1 MKRRALSWQISML
14 LAATATGL
22 MVTATPSHAQDAP
35 DTQNPQDAPTTPP
48 PKAKAKT
55 LKAMV
60 VTAERR
66 EQNIQAVPLAVSAM
80 DQSELNRR
88 GITNVAD
95 LNAVSPGLVVIP
107 ETGGYTTGAQFS
119 LRGQF
124 TGNPAMYWDSATGVY
139 VNGVYFG
146 KSKVDVFS
154 LPDLERIEVLNGP
167 QGTLYGRNTIG
178 GAVNIVTQKPS
189 GVFTGTAQAG
199 IGRYGDKTTLLRMDL
214 PAMGKLKVSVGGRTE
229 NRDGWVKDTPG
240 SSVSTQGKINTKDA
254 YADFLLD
261 ATDNLSIEYRYDYSS
276 AHNTPAFG
284 QTVNYDGPFPGVVI
298 NQGRQTHAS
307 IDAPAYENLRSDAN
321 ALHVDWKLGVGTL
334 KYIGAHS
341 ETHYSNGLELDG
353 SPVPFASSQES
364 NRYRETSHELQYVGS
379 VGNWD
384 WVTGLYYFK
393 DKGFN
398 ADPQQYYAGSILY
411 DPNLYWYGSRSRA
424 VYGQVNYKLTDRWTV
439 TLGARRTSDE
449 KSVARFMQATIPA
462 YRLFG
467 FTLVPHGTQASASW
481 SSTTPMVSASFQI
494 DPDHLLYGR
503 FAEGF
508 LSGGFNAEAQTAAQ
522 VMHPY
527 QPEKAKTLEFGSK
540 NTLLGNTLLV
550 NADVFYNRTTN
561 LQQIVFTAQG
571 AAASN
576 VLNVGR
582 SHTYGLETQV
592 KWRASEDT
600 DLGLNYSYMRGGFDR
615 YMQLGQNIANNQSFA
630 MLPKHIL
637 SLTARQVFSRTSLG
651 TFSGSLDYRYTSGYY
666 RYTYQLQTVNP
677 TQSTAGNTWIQPE
690 GILNGRLALSDINWG
705 KLTGEVSL
713 WVNNITNKSHID
725 NYIDFGPGFGN
736 LRLAYFNMPRTYGV
750 NVRVD
755 W

>member
-1 MKRRALSWQISML
+1 MKRRALSWQIGML
-14 LAATATGL
+14 LAATSGI
-22 MVTATPSHAQDAP
+22 MVTAPPSRAQDAS
-35 DTQNPQDAPTTPP
+35 DAQNPQDAPTTQPP
-48 PKAKAKT
+48 ANKSKAKT

-66 EQNIQAVPLAVSAM
+66 EQNIQAVPLTVSAM
-80 DQSELNRR
+80 DQVELNRR
-88 GITNVAD
+88 GITSVAD
-95 LNAVSPGLVVIP
+95 LNAIAPGLVVIP

-124 TGNPAMYWDSATGVY
+124 VGNPAMYWDSTTGVY

-199 IGRYGDKTTLLRMDL
+199 IGRYGEHTEMLRMDL
-214 PAMGKLKVSVGGRTE
+214 PALGKLKVSVGGRAK
-229 NRDGWVKDTPG
+229 NQDGWVKTTSG
-240 SSVSTQGKINTKDA
+240 SSAGSLGKIDTRDA

-261 ATDNLSIEYRYDYSS
+261 ATDNLSIEYRYDFSN

-284 QTVNYDGPFPGVVI
+284 QTVHSDILKVFHIPGIIV
-298 NQGRQTHAS
+298 NQDRQTHAS
-307 IDAPAYENLRSDAN
+307 IDAPVYENLRTDAN
-321 ALHVDWKLGVGTL
+321 ALHVDWKLGVGTI

-341 ETHYSNGLELDG
+341 ETHYNNGLELDG
-353 SPVPFASSQES
+353 SPINFAQSQET

-379 VGNWD
+379 VGNWN
-384 WVTGLYYFK
+384 WVTGLYYFE

-398 ADPQQYYAGSILY
+398 ADPQEYFFGAAVF

-424 VYGQVNYKLTDRWTV
+424 AYGQVEYKLNDQWTI
-439 TLGARRTSDE
+439 TAGLRRTLDQKNVS
-449 KSVARFMQATIPA
+449 RFMQAGG
-462 YRLFG
+462 Y
-467 FTLVPHGTQASASW
+467 TLVPRGTEASAGW
-481 SSTTPMVSASFQI
+481 GSTTPMLNISYQM
-494 DPDHLLYGR
+494 DPNHLLYAR
-503 FAEGF
+503 YAEGF
-508 LSGGFNAEAQTAAQ
+508 LSGGFNAEAQTASQ
-522 VMHPY
+522 VTSPY
-527 QPEKAKTLEFGSK
+527 KPEKAKTLEFGSK
-540 NTLLGNTLLV
+540 NTLLGGAMRL

-582 SHTYGLETQV
+582 SHTYGFEGQLQ
-592 KWRASEDT
+592 WRATNDF
-600 DLGLNYSYMRGGFDR
+600 DMGLNYSYMKGKFDK
-615 YMQLGQNIANNQSFA
+615 YMQLGKNIANNQSYA
-630 MLPKHIL
+630 MLPRHIL
-637 SLTARQVFSRTSLG
+637 SLTAHDVLLRTSNGTLG
-651 TFSGSLDYRYTSGYY
+651 ASLDYRFTSGYY
-666 RYTYQLQTVNP
+666 RYTYQKVVVNP
-677 TQSTAGNTWIQPE
+677 AQAVAGNTRIKAE
-690 GILNGRLALSDINWG
+690 GILNGRIAFSDMQWG
-705 KLTGEVSL
+705 KVSGEVAL

-736 LRLAYFNMPRTYGV
+736 LRLAYYNMPRTYGV
-750 NVRVD
+750 TVRVD